1 MVGDII
7 IWMHEI
13 VSKKYLERSLYAC
26 VCLYRFQPNEIFMEK
41 MFQKVQSWWGVKK
54 IGNKKNKIPQTRWEI
69 EEILYET

>member
-1 MVGDII
+1 
-7 IWMHEI
+7 
-13 VSKKYLERSLYAC
+13 
-26 VCLYRFQPNEIFMEK
+26 MEK

>member
-1 MVGDII
+1 
-7 IWMHEI
+7 MHEI

-54 IGNKKNKIPQTRWEI
+54 IGNKKNKIPQTR
-69 EEILYET
+69 